1 MFAAALPLTIKEA
14 EGNVLKEEFNPDLP
28 VKVHVPPGT
37 LVLKLIC

>member
-14 EGNVLKEEFNPDLP
+14 EGNVVKELVKPDLP
-28 VKVHVPPGT
+28 VKEHVPPGT